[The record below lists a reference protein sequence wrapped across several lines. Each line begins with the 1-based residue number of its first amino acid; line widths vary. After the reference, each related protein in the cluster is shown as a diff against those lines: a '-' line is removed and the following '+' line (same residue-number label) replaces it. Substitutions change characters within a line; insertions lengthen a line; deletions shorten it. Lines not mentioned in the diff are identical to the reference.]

1 MSTHVNFQNTGVS
14 TYLPLWCVLG
24 MHTGKEWYSFSHVF
38 PCRHEARRLSCVI
51 HVLLVHV
58 CLRCRDPL
66 LQPPGESAEA
76 SIDTPPPPQGRVTT
90 VTVEKMMKTTTN
102 ATRLL
107 PINVSIFL
115 AGVNDSM
122 RYNRIT
128 AAELH
133 LRILVNFRR
142 PFICCEEGESHDNN
156 CTV

>member
-1 MSTHVNFQNTGVS
+1 M
-14 TYLPLWCVLG
+14 YPPLWCVLG
-24 MHTGKEWYSFSHVF
+24 MQEWYSFSHVF
-38 PCRHEARRLSCVI
+38 PCRREARRLSYVI

-58 CLRCRDPL
+58 RLRCRDPL

-76 SIDTPPPPQGRVTT
+76 SIEPPPQGRDTT
-90 VTVEKMMKTTTN
+90 VTVEKMMKRATN

-128 AAELH
+128 AAQLH